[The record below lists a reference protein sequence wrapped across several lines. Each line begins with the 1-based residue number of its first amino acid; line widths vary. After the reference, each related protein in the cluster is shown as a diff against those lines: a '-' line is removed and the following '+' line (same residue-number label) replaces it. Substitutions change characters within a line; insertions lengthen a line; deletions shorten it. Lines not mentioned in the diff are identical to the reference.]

1 MPDFRDVI
9 PGTEISAGQ
18 VSLDGL
24 QRALAG
30 GSLTSAALTAFYSQ
44 RIDGLNPAL
53 HAVITVN
60 PDAAAEAA
68 ASDAARA
75 SGATRGP
82 LEGVPVLVKDNVQV
96 AGMPTTAGSPA
107 LLAAD
112 PGDAFLVSRL
122 RAAGAVIIGKAN
134 LSEWANFRSTHSTSG
149 WSTLGGQTANPY
161 ALNRNPSGSS
171 SGSAAGVAAGLAP
184 LAVGTE
190 TDGSIVAPAS
200 ACGVVGIKPTNGLV
214 SRRGIVPIS
223 PVQDTAGP
231 MAGSVA
237 DAAALLGV
245 LAAADPEDPVSS
257 AEAELAERAGIS
269 SSGTS
274 YASVLDASAAEG
286 ARIGIW
292 RDASAAAG
300 PATRAVLDE
309 AVARLRSLGAIV
321 TDPVELPG
329 ADKIGEP
336 EFGALRHEFKYGI
349 NAYLAYVTEFSP
361 GDDAIPRSLA
371 ELIDFNKRNANLV
384 LSRFGQEIFEQAEAT
399 SGDLADPDYVALRRD
414 ATRLA
419 RTAIFTP
426 MARHGLDA
434 IVALTANPACLTDYV
449 LGDHDVFHPSGPAA
463 VAGCPSVTLP
473 GGYVSGL
480 PVGVSFFGP
489 RWTEPR
495 LIALAYAFEQ
505 ATPPRQPPPL
515 PASIR

>member
-9 PGTEISAGQ
+9 PGTQLSAGQ
-18 VSLDGL
+18 VSLDEL
-24 QRALAG
+24 RRAMTDG
-30 GSLTSAALTAFYSQ
+30 TLTSAALTAFYLQ
-44 RIDGLNPAL
+44 RIDRLNPAL

-60 PDAAAEAA
+60 HDAAAEAA

-75 SGATRGP
+75 AGAPRGP
-82 LEGVPVLVKDNVQV
+82 LEGVPVLIKDNIQV

-107 LLAAD
+107 LLAAE
-112 PGDAFLVSRL
+112 PADAFLVSRL

-223 PVQDTAGP
+223 PVQDTAGA
-231 MAGSVA
+231 MAASVA

-245 LAAADPEDPVSS
+245 LAAADPEDPVSA
-257 AEAELAERAGIS
+257 AESELAERAGVS

-274 YASVLDASAAEG
+274 YAGSLDALAAEG
-286 ARIGIW
+286 ARLGIW
-292 RDASAAAG
+292 RDPSAPAG
-300 PATRAVLDE
+300 PAITAVLDE

-329 ADKIGEP
+329 VDKIGEP
-336 EFGALRHEFKYGI
+336 EFAALRHEFKYGI
-349 NAYLAYVTEFSP
+349 NAYLAYVTEFSSGGTVP
-361 GDDAIPRSLA
+361 ASLA
-371 ELIDFNKRNANLV
+371 ELIDFNKRNADLV
-384 LSRFGQEIFEQAEAT
+384 LSRFGQETFELSEAT
-399 SGDLADPDYVALRRD
+399 SGDLADPAYLAVRRD

-419 RTAIFTP
+419 RTAVFTP
-426 MARHGLDA
+426 MARHGLEA

-449 LGDHDVFHPSGPAA
+449 LGDHDVFHTSGPAA
-463 VAGCPSVTLP
+463 VAGCPSVTVP

-505 ATPPRQPPPL
+505 ATSTRQPPTL
-515 PASIR
+515 PANIR

>member
-9 PGTEISAGQ
+9 PGTSLSAGQ

-24 QRALAG
+24 QRAMAG
-30 GSLTSAALTAFYSQ
+30 GTLTSAALTAFYAQ
-44 RIDGLNPAL
+44 RVDRLNPAL

-60 PDAAAEAA
+60 HDAAAEAE

-75 SGATRGP
+75 AGASRGP

-96 AGMPTTAGSPA
+96 AGLPTTAGSPA
-107 LLAAD
+107 LLAAE
-112 PGDAFLVSRL
+112 PTDAFLVARL

-134 LSEWANFRSTHSTSG
+134 LSEWANFRSSYSTSG

-200 ACGVVGIKPTNGLV
+200 ACGVVGIKPTNGLI

-223 PVQDTAGP
+223 PVQDTAGA
-231 MAGSVA
+231 MAANVA

-245 LAAADPEDPVSS
+245 LAAADPEDPVSA
-257 AEAELAERAGIS
+257 AEKELAERAGLS
-269 SSGTS
+269 PSGTS
-274 YASVLDASAAEG
+274 YAGSLDALAAEG

-292 RDASAAAG
+292 RDASAPAG
-300 PATRAVLDE
+300 PATTAVLDE
-309 AVARLRSLGAIV
+309 AVARLRSLGVIV

-329 ADKIGEP
+329 VDKIGEP
-336 EFGALRHEFKYGI
+336 EFAALRHEFKYGI
-349 NAYLAYVTEFSP
+349 NAYLAYVTQFSS
-361 GDDAIPRSLA
+361 GGAIPGSLA
-371 ELIDFNKRNANLV
+371 ELIDFNKRNADLV
-384 LSRFGQEIFEQAEAT
+384 LSRFGQEIFELSEAT
-399 SGDLADPDYVALRRD
+399 SGDLADPDYLATRRD

-426 MARHGLDA
+426 MARHGLEA
-434 IVALTANPACLTDYV
+434 IVSLTANPACLTDYV
-449 LGDHDVFHPSGPAA
+449 LGDHDVFHSSRPAA
-463 VAGCPSVTLP
+463 VAGCPSVTVP

-505 ATPPRQPPPL
+505 ATEPRQPPTL